1 MYFDIVKKNRCLC
14 LFALCFTVFMI
25 MSIAA
30 WGETVITFAH
40 YWPPAL
46 EDGLKAVTDNYTKNH
61 PDVTVEYRFIDYG
74 NFATKF
80 LVESS
85 AGTAADI
92 NLIEQSWQGLI
103 FAEGLAEPL
112 DSYIKKNPEKWQIDR
127 FFPGVLESL
136 GQYKGQQLG
145 MPHIVEQECVALN
158 VDILKKAGIEIPGY
172 DLTWEGLINIAK
184 KVHNPKDK
192 IYGFN
197 SQINTFL
204 RDETPR
210 VGIPWIKE
218 GKPNFLSPEMINIGK
233 WWEENIQP
241 YDSPVDLKEPFL
253 SGQVAIELTGICRT
267 LGLVGLNFDWVVRP
281 LPMVNGEDIAL
292 NITNT
297 LMVNKDSQNKDIA
310 VDILAYLVSDEGY
323 LIYSQNGVQ
332 GTFGAKGEALNL
344 VLTPMDKPPFDSIQ
358 KTFIHAKRSVS
369 FPIEPWTFDVSAAM
383 FKDYLTVKAK
393 QMSVETYLEN
403 INYALQRGLDKYK

>member
-14 LFALCFTVFMI
+14 LFALCFIVFMV

-30 WGETVITFAH
+30 WCETVITFAH

-46 EDGLKAVTDNYTKNH
+46 ESGLKAVTDNYTKSH
-61 PDVTVEYRFIDYG
+61 PDVRVEYRFIDYG

-80 LVESS
+80 FVESS

-112 DSYIKKNPEKWQIDR
+112 DSYIKKNPEKWQVDR

-172 DLTWEGLINIAK
+172 DLTWEDLVNIAK
-184 KVHNPKDK
+184 KVHNPKAK
-192 IYGFN
+192 IYGFG
-197 SQINTFL
+197 SQIDVFL
-204 RDETPR
+204 RAETSR
-210 VGIPWIKE
+210 LGIPWVKE
-218 GKPNFLSPEMINIGK
+218 GKPNYLSPEMINLGK

-241 YDSPVDLKEPFL
+241 YDSPADLKEAFL
-253 SGQVAIELTGICRT
+253 TGNVAIDTGTGICRS
-267 LGLVGLNFDWVVRP
+267 LGCGDLNFDWVVRP
-281 LPMVNGEDIAL
+281 LPMVNGEDIAMR
-292 NITNT
+292 ITNT
-297 LMVNKDSQNKDIA
+297 LMVNKNSPNKDIA

-332 GTFGAKGEALNL
+332 GTFGAKGKALDL
-344 VLTPMDKPPFDSIQ
+344 VLTPMDKPPFDSIK
-358 KTFIHAKRSVS
+358 KTFMHAKRSVS
-369 FPIEPWTFDVSAAM
+369 FPIEPWTFDLFNSTV
-383 FKDYLTVKAK
+383 KDFLAVKAK
-393 QMSVETYLEN
+393 QMSVETFLKN
-403 INYALQRGLDKYK
+403 ANYALQKGLDKY